1 MKTKLFLLAAAIAAV
16 GVLSGSAVAATGHA
30 PVLDREQLTTWYG
43 NANIRCHYD
52 STRSTLTADFGLSG
66 VATLPYTGNFGMSGT
81 ATFAVTGGEA
91 TLATLQSTF
100 NLVSTVPGSVTTGA
114 GTKGR
119 ATCDE
124 STGYGTIEISDAR
137 YTAQL
142 PDGSADSG
150 LFDLWVTT
158 VPGPYSSFDFSGTFD
173 STRSPEIDGDGD
185 GIWDGDD
192 NCATIANADQRDVDH
207 DFTGDVCDDYDN
219 RPPLTLLGEL
229 EYESSLV
236 RNGNKLV
243 SKLDHAI
250 TALQNGQTSVACTD
264 LAAYIDQ
271 VTSARGKTVPAA
283 TADTLIAKAKHIR
296 VVLGC

>member
-16 GVLSGSAVAATGHA
+16 GALSGSAVAATGHA

-43 NANIRCHYD
+43 NAGIRCQYD

-81 ATFAVTGGEA
+81 RDLRRNRRRGDPGDAAVDV
-91 TLATLQSTF
+91 Q
-100 NLVSTVPGSVTTGA
+100 PRQHGSRQRDDRGRDEGPRDLRRVHRVRDDRDRRRPLH
-114 GTKGR
+114 R
-119 ATCDE
+119 ATP
-124 STGYGTIEISDAR
+124 R
-137 YTAQL
+137 R
-142 PDGSADSG
+142 SADSG
-150 LFDLWVTT
+150 SFDLRVTT

-173 STRSPEIDGDGD
+173 STRSPEIDGDRD

-207 DFTGDVCDDYDN
+207 DFIGDVCDDYDN
-219 RPPLTLLGEL
+219 RPALTLLGEL
-229 EYESSLV
+229 EYDSSLV

-264 LAAYIDQ
+264 LAGYIDQ

-283 TADTLIAKAKHIR
+283 TADALIAKAKHIR
-296 VVLGC
+296 AVLGC

>member
-1 MKTKLFLLAAAIAAV
+1 M
-16 GVLSGSAVAATGHA
+16 
-30 PVLDREQLTTWYG
+30 
-43 NANIRCHYD
+43 
-52 STRSTLTADFGLSG
+52 
-66 VATLPYTGNFGMSGT
+66 
-81 ATFAVTGGEA
+81 
-91 TLATLQSTF
+91 
-100 NLVSTVPGSVTTGA
+100 TTGA

-236 RNGNKLV
+236 HNGNKLV

-283 TADTLIAKAKHIR
+283 TADTLIANAKHIR